1 MGIAAVGR
9 KDGVKLEAQ
18 NSTTYATFRTCYTGP
33 LHLYS
38 ISSVSTWVILG
49 MTKRFR
55 FCFWKLFHVN
65 SHGNLTF
72 FGYGFFSDDGF
83 NCSRVSFVTH
93 FDTLYMPGQKTS
105 LPPGRIN
112 FSVPMN
118 RSQHLKTAKNNFF
131 YTDNVQLVTLLLL
144 FFFFHSNR
152 NWKLV
157 SR

>member
-152 NWKLV
+152 N
-157 SR
+157 